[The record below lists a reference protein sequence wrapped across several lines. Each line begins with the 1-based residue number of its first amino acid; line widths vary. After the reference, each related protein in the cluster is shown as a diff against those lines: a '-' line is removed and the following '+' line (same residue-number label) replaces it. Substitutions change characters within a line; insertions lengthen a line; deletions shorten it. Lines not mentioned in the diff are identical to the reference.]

1 MAHIHYK
8 FSSKLSYDTVVFDG
22 PNISLT
28 DLKKQIMGREK
39 LRAGDCDLQIINAQT
54 KEEFTEDGGHIPK
67 GSSVIVRRIP
77 FIGVKSSSNSK
88 TNHKERSDV
97 QIPKAFGSHR
107 AISESSSTRALSFF
121 SKMQLANLAEADV
134 SEEDKIRV
142 MMNQSSCEMMKM
154 NSKLGPTLPENYSCY
169 RCGNGG
175 HHIRN
180 CPGSGDKNFEAPP
193 RIKKS
198 TGIPRSFMVEV
209 DDPNIKGV
217 MLTSCGRY
225 AIPAIDAEAYAVGKK
240 EKPPFIPQE
249 QPKCEEKEEP
259 IPDELLCL
267 ICHDLLSDA
276 VVIPCCGNSYCDD
289 CIRTALL
296 ESETHVCPTCGQSD
310 VSPDTLIANK
320 FLRQAVNNF
329 KKERGSGKIQ
339 KTSLSQNA
347 TPKPSPVPTLT
358 TSTIQNKTKKPLQS
372 PCTEQESI
380 ANKPRP
386 EKSPLLSQSAEGR
399 PATPEPSPVENSSES
414 TSTQPEQSLG
424 VTSNNEKPE
433 KTPDD
438 LEAVAPSG
446 LAPNKDLPAAP
457 AQLIPLIHSM
467 EGTEQLQTLCVKQSQ
482 PSSDSTTRPSGSST
496 SRDSSVSTYPAGSLT
511 ESNSEQHRTPSS
523 SSSYS
528 SLQTTTSPLF
538 CSPPFHTFV
547 PTHQPLSSYLPGY
560 PPTTP
565 AWKLPIPPGAPLT
578 SLCSSSTTSS
588 IPVLI
593 PKEWYRF
600 QRKKKERSPHKRSFS
615 HSVSK
620 SSKSKSSRSYSGSSS
635 RSESRSR
642 SRSRH
647 RSPHSGH
654 RAFHSHSNPCR
665 PFGYKRPR
673 SPTPSS
679 SSSPLSS
686 SHSRS
691 KSSSDHSQKNRH
703 HGKRSGLS
711 GHGSKRRGER
721 SAREA
726 RKSSGLKGLSDTS
739 CLELERQ
746 CYLQWKKE
754 YQDWYDKYFSN
765 YISQFHHLPFPPPP
779 PPPPLFSQDSFYL
792 KQEGETVRKGDG
804 LPTSEDSNY
813 SGSPPSNSSNDRH
826 SPICHLS
833 SDSCSSPKVNDD
845 QSSPSRCSN
854 DRPFTPSEVQVQPR
868 DNMKENLERDSSLPD
883 SLTKSSEEA
892 GRQKA
897 KTDDNLQAKRKVED
911 CITLR
916 NEKKKKK
923 PEKSPSP
930 DSSGSINVLRQD
942 ERRRKTE
949 PNSCKDG
956 SPLQRKGT
964 ASDSL
969 KSIQPLL
976 KPNQPL
982 YKEKREK
989 PKDKTKLET
998 QQEPRKDKGL
1008 NSCQNRERKRKTKPS
1023 TDSNMSEVH
1032 QHPEGSKTSDSKLEQ
1047 DKKRQKQ
1054 DEERKKKHKDL
1065 PTKTKSSKCL
1075 RPKVAEEPKSLESES
1090 LKSSDRR
1097 AQSTEEE
1104 KKESEASPLAKK
1116 DIWEG
1121 GVKVISQKKISINI
1135 NLDGK
1140 RKDEKTEQNC
1150 SGSEICTAER
1160 TELSKVTEEKATDE
1174 NTKTKEKGESSPGV
1188 KSQEKILFLLKDVR
1202 ESGNKAASSVDKKD
1216 VSMKTPKREEKDGG
1230 EKKKREDDDLDLW
1243 HCALEGVED
1252 REQKTGK
1259 EEKTER
1265 EKDGCGDHKS
1275 VLRHLEKGG
1284 AGRGNGGEAQR
1295 EDNAAR
1301 SSSQRSKT
1309 KIHRQNDTL
1318 KHSSSKASLTSS
1330 RGAEGSQEATTA
1342 GGKPLEEKSNDRA
1355 KVTQNEPTQLNL
1367 EVPPSKREKT
1377 EKDVTKGEVRATPLQ
1392 PSETRTNIE
1401 SVEDNEQKSLR
1412 STERARD
1419 RNRVTAGGR
1428 DQEER
1433 NSASAGSY
1441 SSVAPSCGGERE
1453 RDRERTNERRR
1464 EGERSKPGVR
1474 EEERRRDWDS
1484 PVPKRTAFN
1493 SVSKDTERRE
1503 LLRESDQSSSCYSRK
1518 PPRSTY
1524 VPDQNVA
1531 KRHRDASLDIYSQNK
1546 DRFYDYSYPRQ
1557 SADYSYKDRHLGT
1570 QHSPP
1575 AYSHC
1580 RDRSTPSFEP
1590 PAGSQR
1596 GFTTWEFMQSKSRN
1610 EERMQ
1615 KAEKPGK
1622 ERKAAAGDEGGR
1634 WSRREENAQRLDE
1647 RRRSSSSSGS
1657 SVYSSSS
1664 RRSSRDE

>member
-54 KEEFTEDGGHIPK
+54 KEEFKEDGGHIPK

-77 FIGVKSSSNSK
+77 LIGAKSSSNSK

-97 QIPKAFGSHR
+97 QIPKAFESHR

-121 SKMQLANLAEADV
+121 SKMQMANLAEADV

-154 NSKLGPTLPENYSCY
+154 NSKLGPTLPENYACY

-339 KTSLSQNA
+339 RTSLSQNT
-347 TPKPSPVPTLT
+347 TPKPSPGPTLT
-358 TSTIQNKTKKPLQS
+358 ASTLQNKTKKPLPS
-372 PCTEQESI
+372 PCTEQESMV
-380 ANKPRP
+380 NKPKP

-424 VTSNNEKPE
+424 VTSNNEEPE

-438 LEAVAPSG
+438 LEAVALSG
-446 LAPNKDLPAAP
+446 LASNKDLPDVP
-457 AQLIPLIHSM
+457 SQLIPLVNSI
-467 EGTEQLQTLCVKQSQ
+467 EGTEQLQTICVKQSQ
-482 PSSDSTTRPSGSST
+482 PSSDSTTRPSGSSA
-496 SRDSSVSTYPAGSLT
+496 SRDSIMSTFPAGSLT
-511 ESNSEQHRTPSS
+511 ESNSEQHRTRSS

-528 SLQTTTSPLF
+528 SLQTTPLPLF
-538 CSPPFHTFV
+538 RSPPFHTFV

-565 AWKLPIPPGAPLT
+565 AWKLPIPPGAPLP
-578 SLCSSSTTSS
+578 SLCSSTTSS

-620 SSKSKSSRSYSGSSS
+620 SSKSSRSYSGSSS
-635 RSESRSR
+635 HSESRSR

-647 RSPHSGH
+647 RSPHSSH
-654 RAFHSHSNPCR
+654 RAFHSHSNPSR
-665 PFGYKRPR
+665 SFGYKRPR

-691 KSSSDHSQKNRH
+691 KSSSDHSQKNHSR
-703 HGKRSGLS
+703 RSGLS
-711 GHGSKRRGER
+711 SHGSKRRGER

-754 YQDWYDKYFSN
+754 YQEWYDKYFSN

-804 LPTSEDSNY
+804 SPTSEDSNY
-813 SGSPPSNSSNDRH
+813 SGSNSSNDRH

-845 QSSPSRCSN
+845 HSSPSRCCN
-854 DRPFTPSEVQVQPR
+854 DKSPTPSEVQAQLT

-883 SLTKSSEEA
+883 SLTKSREEA
-892 GRQKA
+892 SRQKA
-897 KTDDNLQAKRKVED
+897 KTDDNPQTKTKVED
-911 CITLR
+911 CSTLR
-916 NEKKKKK
+916 NEEKKKK
-923 PEKSPSP
+923 PKKSPSS
-930 DSSGSINVLRQD
+930 DFSGSINVLRQD
-942 ERRRKTE
+942 KRRRKTE
-949 PNSCKDG
+949 PNSCEDG
-956 SPLQRKGT
+956 SPLRHKGT
-964 ASDSL
+964 VSDSL

-976 KPNQPL
+976 KLNQPL
-982 YKEKREK
+982 YKEKKEK

-998 QQEPRKDKGL
+998 QQELRKDKGL

-1032 QHPEGSKTSDSKLEQ
+1032 QHPEGSKTSDSKSEQ

-1054 DEERKKKHKDL
+1054 DEERNKKHKDL

-1075 RPKVAEEPKSLESES
+1075 QPKVAEEPKSLESES

-1097 AQSTEEE
+1097 TQTTEEK

-1121 GVKVISQKKISINI
+1121 GVKVMSQKKISINI

-1140 RKDEKTEQNC
+1140 RKDEKTEQNS
-1150 SGSEICTAER
+1150 SGLEICTGER
-1160 TELSKVTEEKATDE
+1160 TELSGVTEEKATEESTRTEAKE
-1174 NTKTKEKGESSPGV
+1174 NRESSPGV
-1188 KSQEKILFLLKDVR
+1188 KSQEKILSLLKDIR
-1202 ESGNKAASSVDKKD
+1202 ESGNKATSSVDKKD
-1216 VSMKTPKREEKDGG
+1216 VSMKIPKREEKDKG
-1230 EKKKREDDDLDLW
+1230 EKKREDDLDLW

-1259 EEKTER
+1259 AEKAER
-1265 EKDGCGDHKS
+1265 EKDGCGGHKNI
-1275 VLRHLEKGG
+1275 LPQLEKGG
-1284 AGRGNGGEAQR
+1284 AGRGNRVEAQK
-1295 EDNAAR
+1295 EDNAVR

-1309 KIHRQNDTL
+1309 KIHRQNETL
-1318 KHSSSKASLTSS
+1318 KHSSSKASLMSS
-1330 RGAEGSQEATTA
+1330 RGAEGSLEATMA
-1342 GGKPLEEKSNDRA
+1342 GRKLLEEKLNDQA
-1355 KVTQNEPTQLNL
+1355 EVTQNEPTQLNL
-1367 EVPPSKREKT
+1367 QVLHSKREKT
-1377 EKDVTKGEVRATPLQ
+1377 EKDVTKGEVKATLPQ
-1392 PSETRTNIE
+1392 ASETTTNIE

-1412 STERARD
+1412 LTERARD
-1419 RNRVTAGGR
+1419 RNRVTVGGR
-1428 DQEER
+1428 DQEKER
-1433 NSASAGSY
+1433 NSASSGSY
-1441 SSVAPSCGGERE
+1441 SSVAPSCGSERE
-1453 RDRERTNERRR
+1453 RDRERTNERQR

-1474 EEERRRDWDS
+1474 EEERRRDWDA
-1484 PVPKRTAFN
+1484 PVSKRTAFN
-1493 SVSKDTERRE
+1493 SVSKDTEWRN

-1524 VPDQNVA
+1524 MPDQNVA
-1531 KRHRDASLDIYSQNK
+1531 KRHRDASLDINSQNK

-1557 SADYSYKDRHLGT
+1557 SADYGYKDRPPGT
-1570 QHSPP
+1570 QHFPP
-1575 AYSHC
+1575 AYSQC
-1580 RDRSTPSFEP
+1580 RDRGTHSFEP

-1596 GFTTWEFMQSKSRN
+1596 GLTTWEFMQSKTRN
-1610 EERMQ
+1610 EERIQ
-1615 KAEKPGK
+1615 KAEKPGNESK
-1622 ERKAAAGDEGGR
+1622 AAGDEGGG
-1634 WSRREENAQRLDE
+1634 WSRREKNAQRLDE
-1647 RRRSSSSSGS
+1647 RRRSSSSSSS
-1657 SVYSSSS
+1657 SVYSSAS